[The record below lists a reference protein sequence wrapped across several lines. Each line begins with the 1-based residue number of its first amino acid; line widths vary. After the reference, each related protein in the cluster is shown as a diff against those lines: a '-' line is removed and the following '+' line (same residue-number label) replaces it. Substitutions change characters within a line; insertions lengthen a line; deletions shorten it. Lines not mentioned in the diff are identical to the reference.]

1 MNRWALTIVFWALR
15 FNRELL
21 WVAILA
27 LAVALVWGIAWLWN

>member
-1 MNRWALTIVFWALR
+1 MNRWALTVVFWALR
-15 FNRELL
+15 FSCELL